1 MSFTDSE
8 KIGYLF
14 KKAVG
19 KPSTNPTLS
28 FYEEQAI
35 FARPNILTKQIFSKE
50 LKDTIPDL
58 TVVATGTLTGSDDAY
73 NYTSQFETLE
83 KGDTSSWSHIKKYTK
98 LQLNKVASGNDVAF
112 KHALLVDSIPSDY
125 DPLGSYGVLLYK
137 NNGTTAIPFDG
148 TWVLDNETGVVTFF
162 VAVSGVDE
170 DNPPVITFYRY
181 EGAKG
186 LTSASQLAGQDVT
199 TGGFAF
205 DNLKVGYTGSLP
217 ADEDGIDLLIRQG
230 IRADIVYANSLV
242 SLSDARF
249 KNEITPIENP
259 IDIIQQ
265 LNGIT
270 HKWIHKE
277 NINKEYGFLAQELN
291 DVLPELVVKDRN
303 GVLGVKYGKL
313 NAILVECIKQQQND
327 LTSHKKDIVKLKEEI
342 NTQTE
347 MLKMLISQLIPEQV
361 PGSPPLSARSNS
373 FSDSS

>member
-1 MSFTDSE
+1 MDFTESE
-8 KIGYLF
+8 KVGYLF
-14 KKAVG
+14 KKALG
-19 KPSTNPTLS
+19 KPSTNPVLS

-35 FARPNILTKQIFSKE
+35 FARPNILTKQIFSKD
-50 LKDTIPDL
+50 LKDTIPSL
-58 TVVATGTLTGSDDAY
+58 TVVSTGTLTESDDAY

-83 KGDTSSWSHIKKYTK
+83 KGDTSEWEHIKKYTK

-112 KHALLVDSIPSDY
+112 RHSLLVDSIPSDY
-125 DPLGSYGVLLYK
+125 DPLGSYGVSLYK
-137 NNGTTAIPFDG
+137 NDGVTSIPFDG
-148 TWVLDNETGVVTFF
+148 TWVLDNETGVLTFF
-162 VAVSGVDE
+162 VEVSGVDE

-186 LTSASQLAGQDVT
+186 LTSASQLSGKDVT
-199 TGGFAF
+199 TDGFVF
-205 DNLKVGYTGSLP
+205 DNVKIGYTGSLP
-217 ADEDGIDLLIRQG
+217 ANEAGIDLLVRAG
-230 IRADIVYANSLV
+230 IRADIVYANGFV

-291 DVLPELVVKDRN
+291 QVLPELVVKDRN

-313 NAILVECIKQQQND
+313 NAILVECIKKQQND
-327 LTSHKKDIVKLKEEI
+327 ISKLKNEI
-342 NTQTE
+342 QQQTE
-347 MLKMLISQLIPEQV
+347 MLKILISQLIPKQF
-361 PGSPPLSARSNS
+361 PQSPPLSGRTSS
-373 FSDSS
+373 FSGSASSDSDTQ